1 MRMMRAR
8 MITKMIGRKKQRMI
22 LRTRKT
28 WMIMGIMMKRL
39 IIMTR
44 DKDDNYDGLDEEK
57 DDIYI

>member
-1 MRMMRAR
+1 